1 MYWSRAVALCLSGL
15 LFPGTF
21 THAQGVGAPLTESDE
36 RTWMLALSALRDA
49 DAYEH
54 TFAHFFLGFSDDTW
68 FALSAGASRAPSKED
83 EVRARLVS
91 LGIEHGFG
99 PVGLGLSFEQW
110 GDSGNLESRDW
121 LGEIFFDGDNYR
133 VGLTHEQRS
142 IDVWFSGTGAPVA
155 TDFRRFGFDADGLGI
170 DWRYRLSGQWQVY
183 GSLADYDFPR
193 GLRVIPRADR
203 LDLLSTSAV
212 TLAYGFIDRY
222 ASVGIE
228 RTFGA
233 KLLNFDLS
241 QDRSAIGGQ
250 RLNGLAASILWPVAP
265 RMDLEFM
272 LGQSKASGFE
282 STTYGGLTLLIYGG
296 G

>member
-1 MYWSRAVALCLSGL
+1 MFCPA
-15 LFPGTF
+15 TF
-21 THAQGVGAPLTESDE
+21 TLAQGIAVPLPESDE
-36 RTWMLALSALRDA
+36 RIWMLAVSALRDA

-54 TFAHFFLGFSDDTW
+54 AFAHLFLGFSEDTW
-68 FALSAGASRAPSKED
+68 FTLSAGASRAPSSEV

-91 LGIEHGFG
+91 LGVEHDFG

-110 GDSGNLESRDW
+110 GDSDNLESEDW

-133 VGLTHEQRS
+133 VGLIYEQRS
-142 IDVWFSGTGAPVA
+142 IDVYFSGSGAPVA
-155 TDFRRFGFDADGLGI
+155 TDLRRFGFDADGLGI
-170 DWRYRLSGQWQVY
+170 DWRYRLTSEWQVY

-193 GLRVIPRADR
+193 RLRVIPRADR

-222 ASVGIE
+222 ASVGVE
-228 RTFGA
+228 RTFGP
-233 KLLNFDLS
+233 KVLNLDLS

-250 RLNGLAASILWPVAP
+250 RLEGLAASILWPVAP

-272 LGQSKASGFE
+272 LGRSQASGFG
-282 STTYGGLTLLIYGG
+282 STTYGGLTVLIYGG